1 MEYNAC
7 AGAENKFRIDL
18 TCNVHVCVC
27 VSVSRHAKCFSFV
40 RVRTSVLYMSV
51 LCTRFNFRN
60 NASVQY
66 VYVLYV

>member
-7 AGAENKFRIDL
+7 AGAENKCRIDL
-18 TCNVHVCVC
+18 MCNVHVCLC

-51 LCTRFNFRN
+51 CM
-60 NASVQY
+60 
-66 VYVLYV
+66 

>member
-27 VSVSRHAKCFSFV
+27 VCVCVCRDMLNVFH
-40 RVRTSVLYMSV
+40 LYACV
-51 LCTRFNFRN
+51 QVNCT
-60 NASVQY
+60 
-66 VYVLYV
+66 